1 MKKKADRVRKPGCFP
16 FKAKPLH
23 ALLLAVLA
31 CWQMDMRASQTEHTA
46 GRMPPARAQHIE
58 FNSSF
63 LRGGDGIDVLR
74 FAEGNSVEPGLYNPD
89 LLVNGNWMARTE
101 VRFTQRS
108 RGASAQPC
116 FNMSLLEQ
124 MDIDMASLPANEDVV
139 DGDPACLR
147 IEKVVP
153 GASASFNVGLQ
164 RLDVSIPQILM
175 RRVASGYVSPE
186 QWNAGVTT
194 GTLGYD
200 FNTYHARGGPA
211 GSSTQGYLGLNSGF
225 NYARWHFRHSGSF
238 SWSDQGPSRYQSISA
253 YAQRD
258 IADWSSQLI
267 LGDTYTDG
275 EIMDSVSFR
284 GLRLRTDDRMLPE
297 SQRGFAPVV
306 RGVANSNARVVI
318 RQNGIKLQE
327 TTVAPG
333 DFVIDDL
340 YPTGYGGDLQVDI
353 EEADGSVRSFSVPY
367 AAVPRSLREGQ
378 HRYSLT
384 AGAVRGLRESA
395 PFFSQAG
402 WQYGFSNMLT
412 AYGGATVAKGYFS
425 PTVGAVFNTPWGA
438 FGLDLTHA
446 STRIPHDRSYS
457 GQSLRVTYAKTFPES
472 GTGITLAAYRYST
485 NGFFGINEAMR
496 ARDLTRP
503 AASGAPPPLS
513 RPRTRAAMTL
523 SQRLGEQGGN
533 LSISASMDN
542 YWNRAG
548 RRVDYTLNYSSSWL
562 GVPYNLS
569 ASRQRDAW
577 GRPSTQLYAGV
588 TIPLGAGKPRVMS
601 RFTHDSRGGNQLQ
614 ASTYGQAGSD
624 LSYGL
629 NAEYGSSGNQGSRL
643 NAGANALY
651 RRPYTLFSG
660 SVSAG
665 RAGQQLS
672 LGARGALVAHRGG
685 VTLSQPL
692 GETFAIVQAPHAEG
706 ARLTNAP
713 GVRIDARG
721 YAVVPYMTPYAMNE
735 VSLDPKGMSMDVE
748 LQEANRRVAP
758 VAGAAAMVVFKTS
771 YSRSAVLRLT
781 QADTSPVPFGAVV
794 SDESGKDLG
803 MVGQAGK
810 LMLRGLSDQGQLH
823 AQWKAGDGTAHCSM
837 AYSLPARER
846 STGSRV
852 PASMDLHC
860 VPSHLAAAP
869 SHQAALTHRAETSRP
884 IAIRQSSLPFQA
896 EKHLGDLRLSLR
908 ISVLRTT
915 ADAKQYT
922 GQAQPPLAPDGQA
935 DNSPGL
941 RIDRSLV
948 GKLRDSPTHAQA
960 SVGV

>member
-1 MKKKADRVRKPGCFP
+1 MKKKTGGVWQAGFFP

-31 CWQMDMRASQTEHTA
+31 CWQMDMRASQTEHTT
-46 GRMPPARAQHIE
+46 GRTPPARAQHIE

-89 LLVNGNWMARTE
+89 ILVNGNWLGRTE
-101 VRFTQRS
+101 VRFTQAS
-108 RGASAQPC
+108 PGASAQPC
-116 FNMSLLEQ
+116 FNLSLLERL
-124 MDIDMASLPANEDVV
+124 DIDVASLPVNEDVST
-139 DGDPACLR
+139 GDPACLR
-147 IEKVVP
+147 IEKAVP
-153 GASASFNVGLQ
+153 GASASFNVGSQ
-164 RLDVSIPQILM
+164 RLEVGIPQILM
-175 RRVASGYVSPE
+175 RRVASGYVSPQ
-186 QWNAGVTT
+186 QWNAGVTA
-194 GTLGYD
+194 GILGYD
-200 FNTYHARGGPA
+200 FNTYHARGGLA
-211 GSSTQGYLGLNSGF
+211 GSNTQGYLGLNSGF

-333 DFVIDDL
+333 AFVIDDL

-353 EEADGSVRSFSVPY
+353 EEADGSVHSFSVPY
-367 AAVPRSLREGQ
+367 AAIPRSLREGQ

-384 AGAVRGLRESA
+384 AGTVRGLPGSA

-412 AYGGATVAKGYFS
+412 AYGGATLAKGYFS
-425 PTVGAVFNTPWGA
+425 PTAGAVFNTPWGA

-457 GQSLRVTYAKTFPES
+457 GQSLRASYAKTFPES
-472 GTGITLAAYRYST
+472 GTGISLAAYRYST

-496 ARDLTRP
+496 ARDQARP
-503 AASGAPPPLS
+503 GPGGTPSMAS
-513 RPRTRAAMTL
+513 RPRTRAALMV
-523 SQRLGEQGGN
+523 SQRLGPRGGQM
-533 LSISASMDN
+533 SISASMDN
-542 YWNRAG
+542 YWNRNG
-548 RRVDYTLNYSSSWL
+548 HRVDYTLNYNNTWQ
-562 GVPYNLS
+562 GVPYHLS

-577 GRPSTQLYAGV
+577 GRSSTLLYAGV
-588 TIPLGAGKPRVMS
+588 TIPLGPGKPRVMT
-601 RFTHDSRGGNQLQ
+601 RFTHDSRSGNQLQ
-614 ASTYGQAGSD
+614 ASTYGQASID
-624 LSYGL
+624 FSYGL
-629 NAEYGSSGNQGSRL
+629 NAEYGSTRSHGAQL
-643 NAGANALY
+643 NAGANATY
-651 RRPYTLFSG
+651 RRPFALLSG
-660 SVSAG
+660 SASAG
-665 RAGQQLS
+665 RDGQQLS
-672 LGARGALVAHRGG
+672 LGVRGAVVAHPGG
-685 VTLSQPL
+685 ITLSQPL
-692 GETFAIVQAPHAEG
+692 GETFAIVQAKHAEG
-706 ARLTNAP
+706 ARVTNTP
-713 GVRIDARG
+713 GARIDARG

-758 VAGAAAMVVFKTS
+758 VAGAAAMVVFKTA

-810 LMLRGLSDQGQLH
+810 LMLRGLSDQGQLQ

-837 AYSLPARER
+837 AYSLPPRER
-846 STGSRV
+846 SSSSPA
-852 PASMDLHC
+852 PASMELHC
-860 VPSHLAAAP
+860 VPSSVAAAQL
-869 SHQAALTHRAETSRP
+869 HQAAPPKTAETTHNIAARP
-884 IAIRQSSLPFQA
+884 SSQPLQA
-896 EKHLGDLRLSLR
+896 EKRLGGLQLSLR
-908 ISVLRTT
+908 INVLRTT
-915 ADAKQYT
+915 ADAKRYT
-922 GQAQPPLAPDGQA
+922 GPARSLLEPNGQGGSGP
-935 DNSPGL
+935 NL
-941 RIDRSLV
+941 QIDRRMV
-948 GKLRDSPTHAQA
+948 GGLQDSPTPVLA